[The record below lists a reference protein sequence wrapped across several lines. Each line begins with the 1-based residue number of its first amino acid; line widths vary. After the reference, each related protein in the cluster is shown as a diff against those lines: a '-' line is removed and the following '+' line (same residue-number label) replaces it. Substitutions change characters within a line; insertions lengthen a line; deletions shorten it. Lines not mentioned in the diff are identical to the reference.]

1 MTEQTV
7 INNTDNFD
15 VGTGKVNPQTH
26 GTPSMNDG
34 GDKEEPTP
42 EIQPVEPLP
51 AEEKPITF
59 GLSDSEKDID
69 REKYVGL
76 TSGIDNE
83 AARRDNNKS
92 PAANPDNEPAQE
104 GGYNGRM

>member
-1 MTEQTV
+1 MTQTAS
-7 INNTDNFD
+7 IRRDNFD
-15 VGTGKVNPQTH
+15 LGTGKVNPQTH

-34 GDKEEPTP
+34 GDKEETPP
-42 EIQPVEPLP
+42 EIQPVEPVP
-51 AEEKPITF
+51 TEEEPIKF
-59 GLSDSEKDID
+59 SASNSEKDID

-104 GGYNGRM
+104 GGYNGTL